1 MAGLVN
7 RDRSAKEPAQL
18 RALGARAS
26 ASLESA
32 REAFGA
38 SERVR
43 ARILR
48 GDLPRDALRVE
59 RFRPRMAVVA
69 AAALVAVTVLVSLQ
83 FASVRPLT
91 FHASLVTG
99 HEGDFIA
106 ASTAPIPLAFSDG
119 TSLRV
124 LENAQV
130 RVSELRPD
138 GARVVLEH
146 GRVEAH
152 VIHRSDTRW
161 TINAGPFE
169 VRVTGTRFA
178 LDWDASSQAMV
189 VTLVEGAVEVSGC
202 RLGEAR
208 RVTAGETLRA
218 SCAPDV
224 VAEVP
229 PPEALPKE
237 TPPPAPT
244 TSSPAERPVAPTKPD
259 KAELPRTE
267 RPRGTADADSLLKV
281 ANDARYGGDFVA
293 ARERFTD
300 LRDRFPASAPAALAA
315 VELGRMA
322 FDVDADYRVAGDW
335 FERYLKEAP
344 RGGLTREAQGRLLE
358 ARFRSKDADRALRA
372 AAKYLLAYPEG
383 PHARLARRVLDGEG
397 P

>member
-1 MAGLVN
+1 MN

-38 SERVR
+38 AERVR

-59 RFRPRMAVVA
+59 RFRPRLAVVA
-69 AAALVAVTVLVSLQ
+69 AAALVAFTVLVSLQ

-106 ASTAPIPLAFSDG
+106 ASAAPVPLTFSDG

-124 LENAQV
+124 LDSAQV
-130 RVSELRPD
+130 RVAELRSD

-146 GRVEAH
+146 GRIEAH

-208 RVTAGETLRA
+208 RVAAGETLRV
-218 SCAPDV
+218 SCAPVV

-229 PPEALPKE
+229 PSAALPKE

-244 TSSPAERPVAPTKPD
+244 ALSPAERRTVAPTKPD
-259 KAELPRTE
+259 KAELPRIE
-267 RPRGTADADSLLKV
+267 RARGTADADSLLKL
-281 ANDARYGGDFVA
+281 ANDARYSGDFVA

-300 LRDRFPASAPAALAA
+300 LRGRFPASAPAALAA
-315 VELGRMA
+315 FELGRMA
-322 FDVDADYRVAGDW
+322 FDVDADYRTAGDW
-335 FERYLKEAP
+335 FDRYLNEAP

-383 PHARLARRVLDGEG
+383 PHARLARRVLDGEA